1 MSDMFKKDVTV
12 VLVHGAWADGS
23 SWRNVIELLQ
33 QDGIPVVAVQNPTTS
48 LADDDAST
56 RLAINNID
64 GPVVLVGHSW
74 GGAVITEAG
83 NDPKVAA
90 LVYIAA
96 LAPAAGQ
103 SSGDQIAAYPVQPLM
118 AGIRPDANGNLVVG
132 VETWISDLAQDLPES
147 DARVLAAVQT
157 PLRSS
162 AFGDKVQHPAW
173 AYKPSWYL
181 ISTEDRGLSVE
192 LQRDVA
198 TKISARTSEVKASH
212 LSILS
217 APHAVTDVVKSA
229 VNFAAAK

>member
-1 MSDMFKKDVTV
+1 MNDIISKNVTV

-23 SWRNVIELLQ
+23 SWRKVIELLQ

-48 LADDDAST
+48 LADDDASS
-56 RLAINNID
+56 RHAID
-64 GPVVLVGHSW
+64 AVEGTVVLVGHSW

-96 LAPAAGQ
+96 LAPSVGQ
-103 SSGDQIAAYPVQPLM
+103 SAGDQIAAYPVQPLM
-118 AGIRPDANGNLVVG
+118 KGVKPDANGDLVVE
-132 VETWISDLAQDLPES
+132 VETWINDLAHDIPES
-147 DARVLAAVQT
+147 DARILAAVQT
-157 PLRSS
+157 PLRPG
-162 AFGDKVQHPAW
+162 AFGDKITHSAW

-192 LQRDVA
+192 LQRDASKKINA
-198 TKISARTSEVKASH
+198 TTSEVKASH

-217 APHAVTDVVKSA
+217 APQAVTDVIKSA
-229 VNFAAAK
+229 VAFSAAP